1 MHKLLRYYSQNRLKI
16 WATILG
22 IIFLIVLIQV
32 LNSMVK
38 KENQTKEAGET
49 TDNNVVSYANESK
62 SIISDDDVSEV
73 YQDEF
78 GRIITEFFDYCT
90 SNQIEEAYNMLSSE
104 CKKALY
110 QTESIFRQSY
120 INEKFEGDK
129 DFSFQSWISS
139 GSLYIYQVKIFDN
152 MLSTGKANDEY
163 YEDYVTLV
171 KEDDTYKLNV
181 NSFIGK
187 KDINEQFEENNIKIS
202 VVGAQTYMDYE
213 IYEFNITND
222 TEKTIMLDSRQDT
235 DTTYLVDSQENR
247 YVALLNENTEDDLVI
262 KPKETKNI
270 KIRFND
276 TYRDGI
282 RILGLR
288 FDDIV
293 LDYDSF
299 LQNRYEYEKYSFVI
313 EF

>member
-22 IIFLIVLIQV
+22 IIFIIVIIQV
-32 LNSMVK
+32 LNSFAK
-38 KENQTKEAGET
+38 KKNQTKEEGET
-49 TDNNVVSYANESK
+49 TGNVVSYANESK
-62 SIISDDDVSEV
+62 SIISEGNVSEV
-73 YQDEF
+73 YQNEF
-78 GRIITEFFDYCT
+78 GEVITKFFDYCT
-90 SNQIEEAYNMLSSE
+90 SNQISEAYNMLSSQ
-104 CKKALY
+104 CKKVLY
-110 QTESIFRQSY
+110 QTETIFRESY

-139 GSLYIYQVKIFDN
+139 GSLYIYQVKIFDD
-152 MLSTGKANDEY
+152 MLSTGKANNEY

-181 NSFIGK
+181 NDLIGIK
-187 KDINEQFEENNIKIS
+187 NINEQFEENDIKIS
-202 VVGAQTYMDYE
+202 VVGAQTFMDYE

-222 TEKTIMLDSRQDT
+222 TEKTIMLDSRQNT
-235 DTTYLVDSQENR
+235 DTTYLVDSKENR
-247 YVALLNENTEDDLVI
+247 YVALLNENTEDELVI

-270 KIRFND
+270 KIKFND

-293 LDYDSF
+293 LDCDSF
-299 LQNRYEYEKYSFVI
+299 LQNGNDYEKYSFII